1 MLDWHLGML
10 ERPDGTP
17 IDGLGPANVLDLCRV
32 GAVPALAVLSAG
44 WLALALL
51 VIGNPRRARRSDR
64 TSAGRGHAGSV
75 SGSTGASTRS
85 CLVTGAWLLVRADAL
100 PVWAG
105 VLVSVRYLTPLV
117 VVTFWYFLAAGAPPR
132 HGYVPGRYPGV
143 VLLAGPPAGAV
154 VAAGRD
160 RAGRHRRAH
169 RAHDVRR
176 DDVGLS
182 RCPRLGKRDKA

>member
-1 MLDWHLGML
+1 M
-10 ERPDGTP
+10 
-17 IDGLGPANVLDLCRV
+17 LDLCRV

-51 VIGNPRRARRSDR
+51 VIGTLDVLDGRIARARDEVTRLGQWLD
-64 TSAGRGHAGSV
+64 GSV
-75 SGSTGASTRS
+75 DTIV
-85 CLVTGAWLLVRADAL
+85 LVTGAWLLVRADAL

-143 VLLAGPPAGAV
+143 VLLAGLLLAPLWQPGAIALV
-154 VAAGRD
+154 VIGALTGLTTFGATMWRSAAARD
-160 RAGRHRRAH
+160 
-169 RAHDVRR
+169 
-176 DDVGLS
+176 
-182 RCPRLGKRDKA
+182 